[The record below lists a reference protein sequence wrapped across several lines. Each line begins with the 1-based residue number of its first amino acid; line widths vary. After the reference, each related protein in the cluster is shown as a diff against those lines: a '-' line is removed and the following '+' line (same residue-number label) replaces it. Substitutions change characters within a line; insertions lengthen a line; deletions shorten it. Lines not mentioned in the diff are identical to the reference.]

1 MSSKHNDG
9 HRVMHS
15 KSSNTEIKINDKADE
30 FIEKIFQSLLSS
42 QQFGLETSMKGSGFI
57 FDCVHLL
64 YYKGHKENFKSSGS
78 YIDSPDWIKNKKN
91 Q

>member
-1 MSSKHNDG
+1 MSSKHNGG

-42 QQFGLETSMKGSGFI
+42 
-57 FDCVHLL
+57 
-64 YYKGHKENFKSSGS
+64 
-78 YIDSPDWIKNKKN
+78 
-91 Q
+91 